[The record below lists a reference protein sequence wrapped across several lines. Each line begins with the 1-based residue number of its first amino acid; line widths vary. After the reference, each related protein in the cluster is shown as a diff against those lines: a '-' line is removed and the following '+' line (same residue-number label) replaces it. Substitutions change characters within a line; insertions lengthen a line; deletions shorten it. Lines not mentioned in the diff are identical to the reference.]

1 MKKLL
6 LVFYFLFFITVSIHA
21 ELIIKKNP
29 LNLGTLYEGT
39 IQSNVF
45 ILSNNSS
52 EPFPITSVKPTC
64 GCTFAKPET
73 NLIPPFATTK
83 LHFTFNSM
91 YFSGDY
97 TKTILLFSNKNR
109 YYLIF
114 KVTVKPIFQLS
125 QKIIKLGQIDPKEV
139 IDYNSFIKL
148 NFGKITNISV
158 ENLIFNK
165 RTMKVIVSTNK
176 RLNRFDIRTI
186 LTPYFYSGPF
196 SEPVSVFLKGP
207 NWRRSKR
214 VMFFFRG
221 VVKK

>member
-6 LVFYFLFFITVSIHA
+6 FVFFFLFLITVATQA

-29 LNLGTLYEGT
+29 LKLGILYEGT
-39 IQSNVF
+39 IRSNVF

-64 GCTFAKPET
+64 GCTAAKPET
-73 NLIPPFATTK
+73 NLIPPFASTK

-97 TKTILLFSNKNR
+97 TKTILLFSNKKKYN
-109 YYLIF
+109 LTF
-114 KVTVKPIFQLS
+114 KVTVKPIFKLS
-125 QKIIKLGQIDPKEV
+125 QKIVKLGEINPKEV

-158 ENLIFNK
+158 QNIIFNK

-176 RLNRFDIRTI
+176 RLNRLDIRTI

-221 VVKK
+221 IVKK